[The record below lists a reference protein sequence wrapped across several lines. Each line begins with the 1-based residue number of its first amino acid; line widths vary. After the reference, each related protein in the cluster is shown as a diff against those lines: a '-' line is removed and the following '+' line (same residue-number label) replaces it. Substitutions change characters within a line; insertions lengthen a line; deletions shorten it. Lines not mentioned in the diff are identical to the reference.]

1 MAKQDIRKISIG
13 SGGHPDNMMHYQ
25 VGVEYNLSGTKY
37 KLTDIHL
44 DKELLQLGKVVY
56 NLYLQE
62 PDGAKVIGIFL
73 TVFGYTK
80 CNSVLYLCCGFI
92 RYLLFVDWY
101 LCRVYCS

>member
-25 VGVEYNLSGTKY
+25 VGVEYNLAGTKY

-62 PDGAKVIGIFL
+62 PDGAKVLWKQIIDVPIIVENNINFE
-73 TVFGYTK
+73 
-80 CNSVLYLCCGFI
+80 
-92 RYLLFVDWY
+92 
-101 LCRVYCS
+101 